1 MRKLILL
8 STLITTLILPLAAN
22 AQMFDFADNN
32 PARNFTNPNG
42 LIPELLGGNSSQQFG
57 LIAYAIVFSGLI
69 LLFMLISGGFTMLT
83 NPTNP
88 QAQEAGKNRI
98 TYAVAG
104 FLVVFSAFW
113 IIQALEI
120 AFDLEVVRDPG
131 SGGGSEIDSGES
143 TDDPVLMP

>member
-1 MRKLILL
+1 
-8 STLITTLILPLAAN
+8 
-22 AQMFDFADNN
+22 
-32 PARNFTNPNG
+32 
-42 LIPELLGGNSSQQFG
+42 
-57 LIAYAIVFSGLI
+57 
-69 LLFMLISGGFTMLT
+69 MLT